1 MACENLITFSF
12 EIVDRLKEE
21 FITELD
27 GLKVLWKD
35 NGFKVSLFRDKGR
48 PSRYYMMV
56 LTKKSIDE
64 LSSFIQNQTGG
75 KNVFEKIKESDGRV
89 VISVFEQ
96 IL

>member
-1 MACENLITFSF
+1 MAGENLITFSF
-12 EIVDRLKEE
+12 EIVDRLNEE
-21 FITELD
+21 FIAQLD

-48 PSRYYMMV
+48 PNRFFMMI

-64 LSSFIQNQTGG
+64 LSSFIQNQTGD
-75 KNVFEKIKESDGRV
+75 KNIFETIKESDGRV

-96 IL
+96 VL